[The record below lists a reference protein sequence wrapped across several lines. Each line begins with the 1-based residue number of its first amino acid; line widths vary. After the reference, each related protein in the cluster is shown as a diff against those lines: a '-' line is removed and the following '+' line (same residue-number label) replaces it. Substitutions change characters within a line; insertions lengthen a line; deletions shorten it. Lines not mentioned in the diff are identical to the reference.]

1 MKKLGILLIAALL
14 IAGGC
19 VTRVKRVPP
28 KQVIDLSGRWNDTDS
43 RLVAQAMVND
53 CLKKPWLSHFM
64 AKCGRKPVIVVGE
77 IRNLSSEHIP
87 VQTFIND
94 IERAFVNSGEI
105 RVVADAAERL
115 QLRKERK
122 EQIDWASPQT
132 RKRLRNELGADF
144 MMLGDISS
152 IEDREGGKKIIF
164 YQVDLELIDL
174 ETNEKVWIGTKK
186 IKKYISR
193 SIVKP

>member
-1 MKKLGILLIAALL
+1 MKKIGILFAAFLL

-19 VTRVKRVPP
+19 VTRVKRVPT

-43 RLVAQAMVND
+43 RLVAEAMVKD
-53 CLKKPWLSHFM
+53 CLKHKWLSHFF
-64 AKCGRKPVIVVGE
+64 AKCNRKPVIVVGQ
-77 IRNLSSEHIP
+77 IRNLTSEHIP
-87 VQTFIND
+87 VETFIND

-115 QLRKERK
+115 QLRSERK
-122 EQIDWASPQT
+122 EQIDWASPET

-144 MMLGDISS
+144 MLLGDISS
-152 IEDREGGKKIIF
+152 IEDQEGGKKVIF
-164 YQVDLELIDL
+164 YQVDLELINL

-193 SIVKP
+193 SLLKP